1 MERMESNEYIYN
13 LDYIFVLLGE
23 THRRFLI
30 LHNSPHLVGLGRD
43 GEARTEAGGADSR
56 LRDSSAHGARASR
69 GASE

>member
-1 MERMESNEYIYN
+1 M
-13 LDYIFVLLGE
+13 LLGE
-23 THRRFLI
+23 AHRRFLI
-30 LHNSPHLVGLGRD
+30 LYNSPHLVGLGRD